1 MEAKVILKKEKG
13 EGNSEKSTY
22 FNSNLI
28 AVIVRG
34 LQSPFSLKTVLDYVW
49 KYILYSSELL
59 HFYRNNGIKF

>member
-13 EGNSEKSTY
+13 DGNSEKSTY

-34 LQSPFSLKTVLDYVW
+34 LQSPFSLKTVLDYV
-49 KYILYSSELL
+49 
-59 HFYRNNGIKF
+59 